1 MGGIVS
7 KPKAPPPPAPVEADV
22 SAREKAA
29 ERAEAKQ
36 KQELSRRVRARA
48 TGGRR
53 QLISQARQDAE
64 LGVPFGR
71 SGTLGYTRNV

>member
-7 KPKAPPPPAPVEADV
+7 KPKAPTPPPQVEADV
-22 SAREKAA
+22 SARERAA

>member
-7 KPKAPPPPAPVEADV
+7 KPKAPAAPPQVEADV
-22 SAREKAA
+22 SAREK
-29 ERAEAKQ
+29 RLEAQ
-36 KQELSRRVRARA
+36 EARSQQELSRRVRARQ
-48 TGGRR
+48 TRGRR

-64 LGVPFGR
+64 LGVPFGS

>member
-1 MGGIVS
+1 MGGIIS
-7 KPKAPPPPAPVEADV
+7 KPSVPAPPPQVEADV
-22 SAREKAA
+22 SAREKQVAA
-29 ERAEAKQ
+29 NEAKA

-64 LGVPFGR
+64 LGVPFGS

>member
-7 KPKAPPPPAPVEADV
+7 KPKAPPPPDDADV
-22 SAREKAA
+22 KAREKAA
-29 ERAEAKQ
+29 EKAEAQQ

>member
-7 KPKAPPPPAPVEADV
+7 KPKAPPPPVQVEADV
-22 SAREKAA
+22 SARERAA

-64 LGVPFGR
+64 LGVPFGS